1 MRRILAF
8 LVESNNTTKLRDAW
22 ELFNDDVGS
31 SAIVVHFHKL
41 PFINLLVVL
50 TSKCVR
56 RLCLTIEKLEQH
68 KELKIGKILVLKLET
83 MKQLESMLEELEY
96 KNFISQFAF

>member
-1 MRRILAF
+1 MFNYFNIFLFPCNKWGEFKVF
-8 LVESNNTTKLRDAW
+8 LVESNNTTKLHVAW

-41 PFINLLVVL
+41 PFINLLVIL

-56 RLCLTIEKLEQH
+56 RLCLTTEKLEQH
-68 KELKIGKILVLKLET
+68 KDK
-83 MKQLESMLEELEY
+83 
-96 KNFISQFAF
+96 A